1 MEEKA
6 EVSRVSRNR
15 VAEST
20 KCNFLQLLLPLLP
33 SELPFQSSTSQNT
46 RSFCYK
52 HLKCSLAGEKGVRIR
67 DDGIGGQTGK
77 CPCIFPRGFG
87 HRPSDL
93 SHFST
98 GIWSSSFR
106 SVAEGTKC
114 SHKASEQECRAEER
128 PRRKRTFTEPLPCAK
143 HTMCQTL
150 YACQSIS
157 LSGELFE
164 SPVVGKEPGSVK
176 LCHTTPHKGFL
187 ARSSLGPRTGL

>member
-1 MEEKA
+1 MGTAGLQPFLRPGTSLYKLELSWVTFSKDFVLSLGSRGGSCNSETSEDYMGEKA

-93 SHFST
+93 SPKEQNVVTKPQSKIA
-98 GIWSSSFR
+98 GLR
-106 SVAEGTKC
+106 SIPEGRGLLLN
-114 SHKASEQECRAEER
+114 SHV
-128 PRRKRTFTEPLPCAK
+128 PN
-143 HTMCQTL
+143 TMCQTHHVPNTVCMSAHFTL
-150 YACQSIS
+150 
-157 LSGELFE
+157 
-164 SPVVGKEPGSVK
+164 
-176 LCHTTPHKGFL
+176 
-187 ARSSLGPRTGL
+187 